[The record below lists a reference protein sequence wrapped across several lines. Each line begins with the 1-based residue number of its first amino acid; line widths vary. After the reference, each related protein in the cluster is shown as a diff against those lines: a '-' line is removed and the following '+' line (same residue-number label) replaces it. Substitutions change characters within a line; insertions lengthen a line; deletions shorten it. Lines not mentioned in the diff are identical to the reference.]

1 MPTKFKQK
9 FGLKLG
15 KGIVF
20 AAGLFLA
27 ILAFYGVSANK
38 ASADATCMSN
48 TGSSQVCDF
57 SQIQLKVDELTAPNQ
72 PNNFVRAAVNGS
84 FSVEVKVTLVSP
96 PSLTIGST
104 QINASGTPYTLYG
117 FGAVLLPSTQT
128 SANSGL
134 CSLQNIYG
142 SVSVP
147 ICTNPPLDVGQDKNT
162 ITATTFKQGDTVF
175 DYTFNVS
182 SANYS
187 NLGFNLTNV
196 NDGTSSTTGINLLY
210 VDTGIGAAY
219 NPTLCS
225 LLGSVYNI
233 NCFYNTYLGSGNGL
247 YVQLYQNQ
255 GKVNTANANGPPAC
269 TNGQTPVVGQPITC
283 VPAYGSTTGAGNN
296 PQNTP
301 GGGLF
306 GLVTSVIV
314 YIASLINQLIYFLF
328 YWLVAPLIQAVLS
341 IHVYTDAFV
350 NVIYPGWEIVRNV
363 CNILFIVAI
372 IAMGMAT
379 LLRVESYQWR
389 HLLVQLVIAAL
400 LVNFSLIIGQ
410 AILALADTIQSQFL
424 PNNVDVIRSL
434 AQNLMVA
441 NNSTQLAQNSF
452 GGQVSYIIQYL
463 FFVAMAIGSFIVF
476 AAIACFLV
484 LRMVVLWVLLMLSP
498 VAYVARILP
507 ATQSAAKK
515 WWDEFIKYAFFTPI
529 IAFFLNLTAV
539 IAASFNSNPV
549 LQSIQGANGA
559 FAGSTLPGVSS
570 FIFVVGSNI
579 LLLVFLILA
588 IKVAS
593 YMGVAGGGMLSDIG
607 EKGMKWPFS
616 YTGNKIKEKGQAA
629 GMFVDRNTR
638 LKLADKLAPKDS
650 DSGLK
655 RFGKSLGF
663 GVLAPGAQGA
673 ARKEARE
680 HKYKEAKEMLAA
692 HATDLVDP
700 KARAA
705 EKLKLQ
711 RENEKVKKAHDTYAN
726 ASEAQVVAAL
736 NSAINKGD
744 IVEFRALMKVAT
756 EENYMGA
763 VARGV
768 GGGDVNDVYRKMD
781 AKMKS
786 RDDKNKVD
794 QTRKQVDKNE
804 ADKGRYQHMSNI
816 PTTGPGTGARDQKL
830 NSLSIEDMAK
840 VDKDLYMTGGATL
853 TGTATTV
860 FKDIITAMG
869 SNPDVARDMIKQLK
883 KKEKVALR
891 SLLGARGAPV
901 TVPAGV
907 NAADAAAAKGH
918 FDAYVP

>member
-1 MPTKFKQK
+1 MVFLALVVFSAAGFLALPKSVSATVYDPNQVTFHLDTYMPDGNGGIKTTPDNLLQ
-9 FGLKLG
+9 LG
-15 KGIVF
+15 KDTIYNI
-20 AAGLFLA
+20 AIQAGVT
-27 ILAFYGVSANK
+27 I
-38 ASADATCMSN
+38 
-48 TGSSQVCDF
+48 
-57 SQIQLKVDELTAPNQ
+57 TAPPSGLQFGTDTFDMNIADTEA
-72 PNNFVRAAVNGS
+72 NAEKSGGL
-84 FSVEVKVTLVSP
+84 TL
-96 PSLTIGST
+96 
-104 QINASGTPYTLYG
+104 NG
-117 FGAVLLPSTQT
+117 FGAGVDKMKVAGNA
-128 SANSGL
+128 SAGGAS
-134 CSLQNIYG
+134 C
-142 SVSVP
+142 
-147 ICTNPPLDVGQDKNT
+147 
-162 ITATTFKQGDTVF
+162 
-175 DYTFNVS
+175 
-182 SANYS
+182 
-187 NLGFNLTNV
+187 
-196 NDGTSSTTGINLLY
+196 TSSSIWVFSKKSNQQYISCSFVEVGGGADITSTIPAGQSQKMNIPLNQNDLIALGLNPSNTT
-210 VDTGIGAAY
+210 
-219 NPTLCS
+219 TLQS
-225 LLGSVYNI
+225 FIIYPFITFTRAFSTRQMVFPAGGFAV
-233 NCFYNTYLGSGNGL
+233 
-247 YVQLYQNQ
+247 YVQFYDTQAA
-255 GKVNTANANGPPAC
+255 ANAAIISNQRPSGVPGYSG
-269 TNGQTPVVGQPITC
+269 TTSSGQSGD
-283 VPAYGSTTGAGNN
+283 S
-296 PQNTP
+296 
-301 GGGLF
+301 GGLF
-306 GLVTSVIV
+306 DLVTSVIV
-314 YIASLINQLIYFLF
+314 FIASVINQLIYFLF

-341 IHVYTDAFV
+341 IHVYTDAFIG
-350 NVIYPGWEIVRNV
+350 VIYPGWEIVRNV

-441 NNSTQLAQNSF
+441 NKSTQLAQNSF

-507 ATQSAAKK
+507 ATQAAAKK

-539 IAASFNSNPV
+539 IAASFTKNPV
-549 LQSIQGANGA
+549 LQQIQGANGA

-570 FIFVVGSNI
+570 FIFIVGSNI
-579 LLLVFLILA
+579 MLLVFLILA
-588 IKVAS
+588 IKVANW
-593 YMGVAGGGMLSDIG
+593 MGVAGGGILSDIG
-607 EKGMKWPFS
+607 EKGMKWPFT
-616 YTGNKIKEKGQAA
+616 YTGNKIKEKSQAA
-629 GMFVDRNTR
+629 GMYVDRNTR

-650 DSGLK
+650 DTGLQ

-673 ARKEARE
+673 AKKEARE

-726 ASEAQVVAAL
+726 ASEAQVVTAL
-736 NSAINKGD
+736 NNAINKGD
-744 IVEFRALMKVAT
+744 IVEFKALMKVAT

-763 VARGV
+763 VALGV
-768 GGGDVNDVYRKMD
+768 GGGDINDVYRKMD
-781 AKMKS
+781 GKMKS
-786 RDDKNKVD
+786 TDDKNKVD

-840 VDKDLYMTGGATL
+840 VDKDLYMTGGVAL

-860 FKDIITAMG
+860 LKDIVTAMA

-883 KKEKVALR
+883 KKEKIALR
-891 SLLGARGAPV
+891 TLLGARGAPV

-907 NAADAAAAKGH
+907 NALDAAAAKGH
-918 FDAYVP
+918 FDTYVP